1 MKGIFKFKRFLR
13 LYLANVIS
21 RFGDSIDAIAFSYL
35 VFQLTG
41 SKLLLAS
48 IFIVNVLPN
57 ILFSTFAGAIVDFYS
72 KKKIIIF
79 GDLLRGA
86 IVIGAAMLYKAGMLE
101 TWHLYAFTF
110 LNSTIESFVSP
121 CKFATIPKL
130 IDEEYYLQVNSTFQS
145 IQGIVEV
152 LGLGIAGALIVALG
166 IEGVMLIDAATFIT
180 SGFIIMTV
188 LFPKEEKKAFTFDG
202 YRESYKEGVTYVVK
216 HKAILGLIVS
226 AALINFFLSPF
237 NALLPAYVEEVLKMG
252 PEGISFLS
260 VCISIGGIFGG
271 IIAGIIG
278 KKVGPKGLIVSGL
291 ALLSV
296 FYVVLGLPHYISIFN
311 SLVIIGIDAALLAA
325 MASLAGA
332 GLRTFLM
339 TTIEKDKLARVGGVM
354 SMFMLCASPL
364 GAFLAG
370 LAVVIMP
377 LSMMI
382 IIFGSMIMFAVLIP
396 VFTLK
401 SDDSN
406 VASDAA

>member
-1 MKGIFKFKRFLR
+1 LR

-188 LFPKEEKKAFTFDG
+188 LFPKEEKKKFTFDG
-202 YRESYKEGVTYVVK
+202 YKESYREGVAYVVK

-260 VCISIGGIFGG
+260 VCISIGGICGG

-311 SLVIIGIDAALLAA
+311 SLVVIGIDAALLAA

>member
-1 MKGIFKFKRFLR
+1 LR

-332 GLRTFLM
+332 GLRTFSM

-377 LSMMI
+377 LSLMI

>member
-188 LFPKEEKKAFTFDG
+188 LFPKEEKKKFTFDG
-202 YRESYKEGVTYVVK
+202 YKESYREGVAYVVK

-311 SLVIIGIDAALLAA
+311 SLVVIGIDAALLAA

>member
-21 RFGDSIDAIAFSYL
+21 RFGDSVDAIAFAYL

-48 IFIVNVLPN
+48 IFIVNVIPN
-57 ILFSTFAGAIVDFYS
+57 ILFSTFAGAVVDFYS
-72 KKKIIIF
+72 KKKIIIL
-79 GDLLRGA
+79 GDLLRA
-86 IVIGAAMLYKAGMLE
+86 SIVLGAAFLYRAGLLE
-101 TWHLYAFTF
+101 TWHLYVMTF

-130 IDEEYYLQVNSTFQS
+130 IDEDYYLQVNSTFQS
-145 IQGIVEV
+145 IQGIVEL
-152 LGLGIAGALIVALG
+152 LGLGIAGGLIVALG
-166 IEGVMLIDAATFIT
+166 IEGVMFIDAATFLA
-180 SGFIIMTV
+180 SGLIILTV
-188 LFPKEEKKAFTFDG
+188 AFPHEEKKQFTMDS
-202 YRESYKEGVTYVVK
+202 YRASYKEGVTYVLK
-216 HKAILGLIVS
+216 HKSILGLIVS

-237 NALLPAYVEEVLKMG
+237 NALLPAYIDEVLKMG
-252 PEGISFLS
+252 PEGISFIS
-260 VCISIGGIFGG
+260 VALSIGGILGG
-271 IIAGIIG
+271 ILAGAIG

-296 FYVVLGLPHYISIFN
+296 FYVVLGLPNYVPFFS
-311 SLVIIGIDAALLAA
+311 SLLVIGVDAALLAA

-339 TTIEKDKLARVGGVM
+339 TNIEKDKLARVGGVM
-354 SMFMLCASPL
+354 SMFMMCASPL

-370 LAVVIMP
+370 IFAVIMP

-396 VFTLK
+396 FFTLK
-401 SDDSN
+401 ENKGLSAN
-406 VASDAA
+406 EAA

>member
-377 LSMMI
+377 LSLMI